1 MASKSELRSPHM
13 PCGCLMS
20 PLSSRAKARLRA
32 KGDGDDLIAPLT
44 TPDIL
49 FDPWATSSGPKLSAI
64 AAEVTQAVLDATSKE
79 AGSRVRKPKAEV
91 VERTA
96 MIISSI
102 IANLKLL
109 HANHVWGQYLAL
121 PMKHTALTR
130 YDRPGFGIMPKV
142 VEGMERAGLIMQH
155 PPVTHVRRTG
165 TEAAGWLRTA
175 LMAPE
180 VPVGDIGR
188 AEGEEVIRLSARAG
202 RDQYGDRLPSILVD
216 YGDTEE
222 TIRLRGEMNEI
233 NAFLATQRIEV
244 DGEPQAA
251 YRLTRRFLLRSPSD
265 PMAFNLHGRLY
276 GAFWISMPKAQRNS
290 LRINGEPVA
299 DLDYASMFPRLA
311 YARVGTEPPAGDLYA
326 IPGLEDHR
334 SGVKAGLSALLS
346 TETEMTRLPHEVKE
360 ALPAGWTASRFR
372 DAVATKHPALLPL
385 FGKDIAMDLMSTEST
400 ILVAVLLRLARLGI
414 AALPMHDG
422 MMVQF
427 RHERAARAAMAEI
440 AAFRSGLNIPVVMK
454 SIGKAPT

>member
-1 MASKSELRSPHM
+1 MLTCWKPTVAQSELKSPHM
-13 PCGCLMS
+13 PCGSLVP

-32 KGDGDDLIAPLT
+32 KGVGDELIAPLT

-96 MIISSI
+96 MIVSSI
-102 IANLKLL
+102 VANLMLL
-109 HANHVWGQYLAL
+109 HVDHRWGQYLAL

-130 YDRPGFGIMPKV
+130 HDRPGFGIMPKV

-165 TEAAGWLRTA
+165 IEATGWLKAA

-180 VPVGDIGR
+180 VRVGDIGR
-188 AEGEEVIRLSARAG
+188 ADGEEVIRLSARAG
-202 RDQYGDRLPSILVD
+202 RDPYGNRLPSVLVD
-216 YGDTEE
+216 YEDAEE
-222 TIRLRGEMNEI
+222 TLRLRGEMDEI
-233 NAFLATQRIEV
+233 NAFLAIQRIEV
-244 DGEPQAA
+244 RGEPQAA
-251 YRLTRRFLLRSPSD
+251 YKLTRRFLLRSPSD
-265 PMAFNLHGRLY
+265 PRAYNLHGRLY
-276 GAFWISMPKAQRNS
+276 GAFWISMPKVQRGG
-290 LRINGEPVA
+290 LTINGEPIA

-311 YARVGTEPPAGDLYA
+311 YARVGTEPPTGDLYA

-346 TETEMTRLPHEVKE
+346 TETEMTRLPTKVKE

-372 DAVATKHPALLPL
+372 EAIAEKHPALVPL
-385 FGKDIAMDLMSTEST
+385 FGKDIAMDLMFTEST
-400 ILVAVLLRLARLGI
+400 ILVAVLLRLARMGI

-422 MMVQF
+422 IMVQCN
-427 RHERAARAAMAEI
+427 HGETAAEAMKI
-440 AAFRSGLNIPVVMK
+440 AAHQIGLTIPVIHK
-454 SIGKAPT
+454 